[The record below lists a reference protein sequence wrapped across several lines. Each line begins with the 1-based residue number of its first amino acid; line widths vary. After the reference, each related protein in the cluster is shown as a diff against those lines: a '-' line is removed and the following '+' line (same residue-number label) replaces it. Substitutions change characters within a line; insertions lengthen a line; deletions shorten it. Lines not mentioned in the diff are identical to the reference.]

1 MKSGK
6 KILVG
11 KISNP
16 HGIKGWVKV
25 ISFTD
30 PIENILSY
38 KKWTLSDNETE
49 KTCQLEDSRIQGN
62 KIVIKLEGVNDR
74 DDADLLK
81 NLQIK
86 VNRFDLPKLDENS
99 YYWGDL
105 IDFNVI
111 DIKGKHVGKVDSLFS
126 TGSNDVLVIIDKA
139 KERLLVPFIM
149 EEVIKCVDLAKELIS
164 IDWPDYE

>member
-1 MKSGK
+1 MKSGN

-38 KKWTLSDNETE
+38 KKLTISDNQTE
-49 KTCQLEDSRIQGN
+49 KTYCLEDSRIQGN
-62 KIVIKLEGVNDR
+62 KIVIKLEGVNNR

-81 NLQIK
+81 NLQIEI
-86 VNRFDLPKLDENS
+86 NRSDLPKLEENS
-99 YYWGDL
+99 YYWEDL
-105 IDFNVI
+105 VDFNVI
-111 DIKGKHVGKVDSLFS
+111 DIKGMHVGKVDSLFR
-126 TGSNDVLVIIDKA
+126 TGSNDVLVIINETKQ
-139 KERLLVPFIM
+139 RLLIPFIM
-149 EEVIKCVDLAKELIS
+149 EEVIKYVDLDKELIS
-164 IDWPDYE
+164 IDWAEL

>member
-16 HGIKGWVKV
+16 HGIKGWIKV

-38 KKWTLSDNETE
+38 KKWTISDNETE
-49 KTCQLEDSRIQGN
+49 KTYCLEDSRIQGN
-62 KIVIKLEGVNDR
+62 KIVIKLEGVNNR

-81 NLQIK
+81 NLQIEI
-86 VNRFDLPKLDENS
+86 NRSDLPELEENS
-99 YYWGDL
+99 YYWEDL
-105 IDFNVI
+105 VDFNVI
-111 DIKGKHVGKVDSLFS
+111 DIKGMHVGKVDSLFR
-126 TGSNDVLVIIDKA
+126 TGSNDVLVIINETKQ
-139 KERLLVPFIM
+139 RLLIPFIM
-149 EEVIKCVDLAKELIS
+149 EEVIKYVDLDKELIS
-164 IDWPDYE
+164 IDWAEL

>member
-1 MKSGK
+1 MKSDK

-38 KKWTLSDNETE
+38 KQWIISDKETE
-49 KTCQLEDSRIQGN
+49 KTYYLEDSRVQGN
-62 KIVIKLEGVNDR
+62 KIVIKLENVNDR
-74 DDADLLK
+74 NDAVLLK
-81 NLQIK
+81 NLQIQ
-86 VNRFDLPKLDENS
+86 VNRSDLPELDQNS
-99 YYWGDL
+99 YYWEDL
-105 IDFNVI
+105 VDFNVI
-111 DIKGKHVGKVDSLFS
+111 DIKGNHVGKVDSLFR
-126 TGSNDVLVIIDKA
+126 TGSNDVLVIIDET

-149 EEVIKCVDLAKELIS
+149 EEVIKYVDLAKELIS
-164 IDWPDYE
+164 IDWPEL

>member
-38 KKWTLSDNETE
+38 KKWTISDNETE
-49 KTCQLEDSRIQGN
+49 KTYCLEDSRIQGN

-126 TGSNDVLVIIDKA
+126 TGSNDVLVIIDEA

>member
-1 MKSGK
+1 MTSGK

-38 KKWTLSDNETE
+38 KKWTISDNQTE
-49 KTCQLEDSRIQGN
+49 KTYCLEDSRIQGN
-62 KIVIKLEGVNDR
+62 KIVIKLEGVNNR

-81 NLQIK
+81 NLQIE
-86 VNRFDLPKLDENS
+86 VNRSDLPKLDENS
-99 YYWGDL
+99 YYWEDL
-105 IDFNVI
+105 VDFNVI
-111 DIKGKHVGKVDSLFS
+111 DINGMHVGKVDSLFR
-126 TGSNDVLVIIDKA
+126 TGSNDVLVIINKT
-139 KERLLVPFIM
+139 KQRLLVPFIM
-149 EEVIKCVDLAKELIS
+149 EEVIKYVDLDKELIS
-164 IDWPDYE
+164 IDWAEL

>member
-16 HGIKGWVKV
+16 HGIKGWIKV

-38 KKWTLSDNETE
+38 KKWTISDNETE
-49 KTCQLEDSRIQGN
+49 KTYCLEDSRIQGN
-62 KIVIKLEGVNDR
+62 KIVIKLEGVNNR

-81 NLQIK
+81 NLQIEI
-86 VNRFDLPKLDENS
+86 NRSDLPKLEENS
-99 YYWGDL
+99 YYWEDL
-105 IDFNVI
+105 VDFNVI
-111 DIKGKHVGKVDSLFS
+111 DIKGNLVGKVDSLFR
-126 TGSNDVLVIIDKA
+126 TGSNDVLVIINET

-149 EEVIKCVDLAKELIS
+149 EEVIKYVDLAKELIS
-164 IDWPDYE
+164 IDWAEL

>member
-1 MKSGK
+1 MKSDK

-38 KKWTLSDNETE
+38 KQWIISDKEIE
-49 KTCQLEDSRIQGN
+49 KTYYLEDSRVQGN
-62 KIVIKLEGVNDR
+62 KIVIKLENVNDR
-74 DDADLLK
+74 NDAALLK
-81 NLQIK
+81 NLQIQ
-86 VNRFDLPKLDENS
+86 VNRSDLPDLDQNS
-99 YYWGDL
+99 YYWEDL
-105 IDFNVI
+105 VDFNVI
-111 DIKGKHVGKVDSLFS
+111 DIKGNHVGKVDSLFR
-126 TGSNDVLVIIDKA
+126 TGSNDVLVIIDET

-149 EEVIKCVDLAKELIS
+149 EEVIKYVDLAKELIS
-164 IDWPDYE
+164 IDWPEL

>member
-16 HGIKGWVKV
+16 HGIKGWIKV

-38 KKWTLSDNETE
+38 KKWTISDNETE
-49 KTCQLEDSRIQGN
+49 KTYCLEDSRIQGN
-62 KIVIKLEGVNDR
+62 KIVIKLEGVNNR

-81 NLQIK
+81 NLQIEI
-86 VNRFDLPKLDENS
+86 NRSDLPKLEENS
-99 YYWGDL
+99 YYWEDL
-105 IDFNVI
+105 VDFNVI
-111 DIKGKHVGKVDSLFS
+111 DIKGMHVGKVDSLFR
-126 TGSNDVLVIIDKA
+126 TGSNDVLVIINET

-149 EEVIKCVDLAKELIS
+149 EEVIKYVDLAKELIS
-164 IDWPDYE
+164 IDWAEL

>member
-1 MKSGK
+1 MKSGN

-38 KKWTLSDNETE
+38 KKLTISDNQTE
-49 KTCQLEDSRIQGN
+49 KTYCLEDSRIQGN
-62 KIVIKLEGVNDR
+62 KIVIKLEGVNNR

-81 NLQIK
+81 NLQIEI
-86 VNRFDLPKLDENS
+86 NRSDLPKLEENS
-99 YYWGDL
+99 YYWEDL
-105 IDFNVI
+105 VDFNVI
-111 DIKGKHVGKVDSLFS
+111 DIKGMHVGKVDSLFR
-126 TGSNDVLVIIDKA
+126 TGSNDVLVIINETKQ
-139 KERLLVPFIM
+139 RLLVPFIM
-149 EEVIKCVDLAKELIS
+149 EEVIKYVDLDKELIS
-164 IDWPDYE
+164 IDWAEL

>member
-1 MKSGK
+1 MKGNK

-38 KKWTLSDNETE
+38 KQWIISDKETE
-49 KTCQLEDSRIQGN
+49 KTYYLEDSRVQGN
-62 KIVIKLEGVNDR
+62 KIVIKLENVNDR
-74 DDADLLK
+74 NDADLLK
-81 NLQIK
+81 NLQIQ
-86 VNRFDLPKLDENS
+86 VNRSDLPDLDQNS
-99 YYWGDL
+99 YYWEDL
-105 IDFNVI
+105 VDFNVI
-111 DIKGKHVGKVDSLFS
+111 DIKGNHVGKVDSLFR
-126 TGSNDVLVIIDKA
+126 TGSNDVLVIIDET

-149 EEVIKCVDLAKELIS
+149 EEVIKYVDLAKELIS
-164 IDWPDYE
+164 IDWPEL

>member
-1 MKSGK
+1 MTSGK

-38 KKWTLSDNETE
+38 KKWTISDNQTE
-49 KTCQLEDSRIQGN
+49 KTYCLEDSRIQGN
-62 KIVIKLEGVNDR
+62 KIVIKLEGVNNR

-81 NLQIK
+81 NLQIE
-86 VNRFDLPKLDENS
+86 VNRSDLPKLDENS
-99 YYWGDL
+99 YYWEDL
-105 IDFNVI
+105 VDFNVI
-111 DIKGKHVGKVDSLFS
+111 DINGIHVGKVDSLFR
-126 TGSNDVLVIIDKA
+126 TGSNDVLVIINKT
-139 KERLLVPFIM
+139 KQRLLVPFIM
-149 EEVIKCVDLAKELIS
+149 VEVIKYVDLDKELIS
-164 IDWPDYE
+164 IDWAEL

>member
-1 MKSGK
+1 MKSGN

-38 KKWTLSDNETE
+38 KKWTISDNETE
-49 KTCQLEDSRIQGN
+49 KTYCLEDSRIQGN
-62 KIVIKLEGVNDR
+62 KIVIKLEGVNNR

-81 NLQIK
+81 NLQIEI
-86 VNRFDLPKLDENS
+86 NRSDLPKLEENS
-99 YYWGDL
+99 YYWEDL
-105 IDFNVI
+105 VDFNVI
-111 DIKGKHVGKVDSLFS
+111 DIKGMHVGKVDSLFR
-126 TGSNDVLVIIDKA
+126 TGSNDVLVIINETKQ
-139 KERLLVPFIM
+139 RLLIPFIM
-149 EEVIKCVDLAKELIS
+149 EEVIKYVDLDKELIS
-164 IDWPDYE
+164 IDWAEL

>member
-30 PIENILSY
+30 PIDNILSY
-38 KKWTLSDNETE
+38 KKWTISDNETE
-49 KTCQLEDSRIQGN
+49 KTYCLEDSRIQGN
-62 KIVIKLEGVNDR
+62 KIVIKLEGVNNR

-81 NLQIK
+81 NLQIEI
-86 VNRFDLPKLDENS
+86 NRSDLPKLEENS
-99 YYWGDL
+99 YYWEDL
-105 IDFNVI
+105 VDFNVI
-111 DIKGKHVGKVDSLFS
+111 DIKGMHVGKVDSLFR
-126 TGSNDVLVIIDKA
+126 TGSNDVLVIINETKQ
-139 KERLLVPFIM
+139 RLLVPFIM
-149 EEVIKCVDLAKELIS
+149 EEVIKYVDLDKELIS
-164 IDWPDYE
+164 IDWAEL

>member
-30 PIENILSY
+30 PKENILSY
-38 KKWTLSDNETE
+38 KKWIISDKKRE
-49 KTCQLEDSRIQGN
+49 KTYYLEDSRVQGN
-62 KIVIKLEGVNDR
+62 KIVIKLENVNDR
-74 DDADLLK
+74 NDADLLK
-81 NLQIK
+81 NLQIQ
-86 VNRFDLPKLDENS
+86 VNRSDLPELDQNS
-99 YYWGDL
+99 YYWEDL
-105 IDFNVI
+105 VDFNVI
-111 DIKGKHVGKVDSLFS
+111 DIKGNHVGKVDSLFR
-126 TGSNDVLVIIDKA
+126 TGSNDVLVIIDET

-149 EEVIKCVDLAKELIS
+149 EEVIKYVDLAKELIS
-164 IDWPDYE
+164 IDWPEL

>member
-1 MKSGK
+1 MKSDK

-38 KKWTLSDNETE
+38 KQWIISDKETE
-49 KTCQLEDSRIQGN
+49 KTYYLEDSRVQGN
-62 KIVIKLEGVNDR
+62 KIVIKLENVNDR
-74 DDADLLK
+74 NDADLLK
-81 NLQIK
+81 NLQIQ
-86 VNRFDLPKLDENS
+86 VNRSDLPELDQNS
-99 YYWGDL
+99 YYWEDL
-105 IDFNVI
+105 VDFNVI
-111 DIKGKHVGKVDSLFS
+111 DIKGNHVGKVDSLFR
-126 TGSNDVLVIIDKA
+126 TGTNDVLVIIDET

-149 EEVIKCVDLAKELIS
+149 EEVIKYVDLAKELIS
-164 IDWPDYE
+164 IDWPEL

>member
-1 MKSGK
+1 MKSDK

-38 KKWTLSDNETE
+38 KQWIISDKETE
-49 KTCQLEDSRIQGN
+49 KTYYLEDSRVQGN
-62 KIVIKLEGVNDR
+62 KIVIKLENVNDR
-74 DDADLLK
+74 NDADLLK
-81 NLQIK
+81 NLQIQ
-86 VNRFDLPKLDENS
+86 VNRSDLPDLDQNS
-99 YYWGDL
+99 YYWEDL
-105 IDFNVI
+105 VDFNVI
-111 DIKGKHVGKVDSLFS
+111 DIKGNHVGKVDSLFR
-126 TGSNDVLVIIDKA
+126 TGSNDVLVIIDET

-149 EEVIKCVDLAKELIS
+149 EEVIKYVDLDKELIS
-164 IDWPDYE
+164 IDWAEL

>member
-1 MKSGK
+1 MKSDK

-38 KKWTLSDNETE
+38 KQWIISDKETE
-49 KTCQLEDSRIQGN
+49 KTYYLEDSRVQGN
-62 KIVIKLEGVNDR
+62 KIVIKLENVNDR
-74 DDADLLK
+74 NDAALLK
-81 NLQIK
+81 NLQIQ
-86 VNRFDLPKLDENS
+86 VNRSDLPELDQNS
-99 YYWGDL
+99 YYWEDL
-105 IDFNVI
+105 VDFNVI
-111 DIKGKHVGKVDSLFS
+111 DIKGNHVGKVDSLFR
-126 TGSNDVLVIIDKA
+126 TGSNDVLVIIDET

-149 EEVIKCVDLAKELIS
+149 EEVIKYVDLAKELIS
-164 IDWPDYE
+164 IDWPEL

>member
-6 KILVG
+6 KIIVG

-49 KTCQLEDSRIQGN
+49 KTCCLEDSRIQGN

-81 NLQIK
+81 NLQIQ
-86 VNRFDLPKLDENS
+86 VNRLDLPKLDENS

-126 TGSNDVLVIIDKA
+126 TGSNDVLVIIDEA

-164 IDWPDYE
+164 IDWSEYE

>member
-1 MKSGK
+1 MKSGN

-38 KKWTLSDNETE
+38 KKWTISDNETE
-49 KTCQLEDSRIQGN
+49 KTYCLEDSRIQGN
-62 KIVIKLEGVNDR
+62 KIVIKLEGVNNR

-81 NLQIK
+81 NLQIEI
-86 VNRFDLPKLDENS
+86 NRSDLPKLEENS
-99 YYWGDL
+99 YYWEDL
-105 IDFNVI
+105 VDFNVI
-111 DIKGKHVGKVDSLFS
+111 DIKGMHVGKVDSLFR
-126 TGSNDVLVIIDKA
+126 TGSNDVLVIINESKQ
-139 KERLLVPFIM
+139 RLLVPFIM
-149 EEVIKCVDLAKELIS
+149 EEVIKYVDLDKELIS
-164 IDWPDYE
+164 IDWAEL

>member
-1 MKSGK
+1 MKSGN

-49 KTCQLEDSRIQGN
+49 KTYCLEDSRIQGN
-62 KIVIKLEGVNDR
+62 KIVIKLEGVNNR

-81 NLQIK
+81 NLQIEI
-86 VNRFDLPKLDENS
+86 NRSDLPKLEENS
-99 YYWGDL
+99 YYWEDL
-105 IDFNVI
+105 VDFNVI
-111 DIKGKHVGKVDSLFS
+111 DIKGMHVGKVDSLFR
-126 TGSNDVLVIIDKA
+126 TGSNDVLVIINETKQ
-139 KERLLVPFIM
+139 RLLVPFIM
-149 EEVIKCVDLAKELIS
+149 EEVIKYVDLDKELIS
-164 IDWPDYE
+164 IDWAEL

>member
-6 KILVG
+6 KIIVG

-38 KKWTLSDNETE
+38 KKWTISDNETE
-49 KTCQLEDSRIQGN
+49 KSYCLEDSRIQGN

-81 NLQIK
+81 NLQIQ
-86 VNRFDLPKLDENS
+86 VNRLDLPKLDENS

-126 TGSNDVLVIIDKA
+126 TGSNDVLVIIDEA

-164 IDWPDYE
+164 IDWPEYE

>member
-126 TGSNDVLVIIDKA
+126 TGSNDVLVIIDEA

-149 EEVIKCVDLAKELIS
+149 EEVIKYVDLAKELIS

>member
-1 MKSGK
+1 MKSGN

-38 KKWTLSDNETE
+38 KKWTISDNETE
-49 KTCQLEDSRIQGN
+49 KTYCLEDSRIQGN
-62 KIVIKLEGVNDR
+62 KIVIKLEGVNNR

-81 NLQIK
+81 NLQIE
-86 VNRFDLPKLDENS
+86 VNRSDLPKLDENS
-99 YYWGDL
+99 YYWEDL
-105 IDFNVI
+105 VDFNVI
-111 DIKGKHVGKVDSLFS
+111 DIKGMHVGKVDSLFR
-126 TGSNDVLVIIDKA
+126 TGSNDVLVIINETKQ
-139 KERLLVPFIM
+139 RLLVPFIM
-149 EEVIKCVDLAKELIS
+149 EEVIKYVDLDKELIS
-164 IDWPDYE
+164 IDWAEL

>member
-126 TGSNDVLVIIDKA
+126 TGSNDVLVIIDEA

>member
-38 KKWTLSDNETE
+38 KKWTISDNETE
-49 KTCQLEDSRIQGN
+49 KTYCLEDSRIQGN
-62 KIVIKLEGVNDR
+62 KIVIKLEGVNNR

-81 NLQIK
+81 NLQIEI
-86 VNRFDLPKLDENS
+86 NRSDLPKLEENS
-99 YYWGDL
+99 YYWEDL
-105 IDFNVI
+105 VDFNVI
-111 DIKGKHVGKVDSLFS
+111 DIKGMHVGKVDSLFR
-126 TGSNDVLVIIDKA
+126 TGSNDVLVIINETKQ
-139 KERLLVPFIM
+139 RLLIPFIM
-149 EEVIKCVDLAKELIS
+149 EEVIKYVDLDKELIS
-164 IDWPDYE
+164 IDWAEL

>member
-1 MKSGK
+1 MKSDK

-38 KKWTLSDNETE
+38 KQWIISDKETE
-49 KTCQLEDSRIQGN
+49 RTYYLEDSRVQGN
-62 KIVIKLEGVNDR
+62 KIVIKLENVNDR
-74 DDADLLK
+74 NDADLLK
-81 NLQIK
+81 NLQIQ
-86 VNRFDLPKLDENS
+86 VNRSDLPELDQNS
-99 YYWGDL
+99 YYWEDL
-105 IDFNVI
+105 VDFNVI
-111 DIKGKHVGKVDSLFS
+111 DIKGNHVGKVDSLFR
-126 TGSNDVLVIIDKA
+126 TGSNDVLVIIDET

-149 EEVIKCVDLAKELIS
+149 EEVIKYVDLAKELIS
-164 IDWPDYE
+164 IDWPEL

>member
-1 MKSGK
+1 MTSGK

-38 KKWTLSDNETE
+38 KKWTISDNQTK
-49 KTCQLEDSRIQGN
+49 KTYCLEDSRIQGN
-62 KIVIKLEGVNDR
+62 KIVIKLEGVNNR

-81 NLQIK
+81 NLQIE
-86 VNRFDLPKLDENS
+86 VNRSDLPKLDENS
-99 YYWGDL
+99 YYWEDL
-105 IDFNVI
+105 VDFNVI
-111 DIKGKHVGKVDSLFS
+111 DINGMHVGKVDSLFR
-126 TGSNDVLVIIDKA
+126 TGSNDVLVIINKT
-139 KERLLVPFIM
+139 KQRLLVPFIM
-149 EEVIKCVDLAKELIS
+149 VEVIKYVDLDKELIS
-164 IDWPDYE
+164 IDWAEL

>member
-38 KKWTLSDNETE
+38 KKWTISDNETE
-49 KTCQLEDSRIQGN
+49 KTYCLEDSRIQGN
-62 KIVIKLEGVNDR
+62 KIVIKLEGVNNR

-81 NLQIK
+81 NLQIE
-86 VNRFDLPKLDENS
+86 VNRSDLPKLDENS
-99 YYWGDL
+99 YYWEDL
-105 IDFNVI
+105 VDFNVI
-111 DIKGKHVGKVDSLFS
+111 DIKGMHVGKVDSLFR
-126 TGSNDVLVIIDKA
+126 TGSNDVLVIINKT
-139 KERLLVPFIM
+139 KQRLLVPFIM
-149 EEVIKCVDLAKELIS
+149 EEVIKYVDLDKELIS
-164 IDWPDYE
+164 IDWAEL

>member
-1 MKSGK
+1 MKSGN

-38 KKWTLSDNETE
+38 KKWTISDNETE
-49 KTCQLEDSRIQGN
+49 KTYCLEDSRIQGN
-62 KIVIKLEGVNDR
+62 KIVIKLEGVNNR

-81 NLQIK
+81 NLQIEI
-86 VNRFDLPKLDENS
+86 NRSDLPELEENS
-99 YYWGDL
+99 YYWEDL
-105 IDFNVI
+105 VDFNVI
-111 DIKGKHVGKVDSLFS
+111 DIKGNPVGKVDSLFR
-126 TGSNDVLVIIDKA
+126 TGSNDVLVIINET

-149 EEVIKCVDLAKELIS
+149 EEVIKYVDLAKELIS
-164 IDWPDYE
+164 IDWAEL

>member
-1 MKSGK
+1 MKSDK

-38 KKWTLSDNETE
+38 KQWIISDKETE
-49 KTCQLEDSRIQGN
+49 KTYYLEDSRVQGN
-62 KIVIKLEGVNDR
+62 KIVIKLENVNDR
-74 DDADLLK
+74 NDAALLK

-86 VNRFDLPKLDENS
+86 VNRSDLPDLDQNS
-99 YYWGDL
+99 YYWEDL
-105 IDFNVI
+105 VDFNVI
-111 DIKGKHVGKVDSLFS
+111 DIKGNHVGKVDSLFR
-126 TGSNDVLVIIDKA
+126 TGSNDVLVIIDET

-149 EEVIKCVDLAKELIS
+149 EEVIKYVDLAKELIS
-164 IDWPDYE
+164 IDWPEL